1 MKEENEWYAEIL
13 GLHEQHSDYTFASGK
28 IIAVDPS
35 NKYGNFTINAGTNN
49 DVALGD
55 PVVTDDGL
63 VGVVSEVSLTS
74 AKVKTILDPS
84 IKVSAAITR
93 SGDTGS
99 TGGSVSLAQ
108 EGKLSLNML
117 DRESGAAIGDIVST
131 SGLGGIYPDGL
142 LIGRITQITPESDGL
157 TLSAT
162 IEPFVDVHAI
172 KRVMVITSFD
182 AQGVSE

>member
-1 MKEENEWYAEIL
+1 M
-13 GLHEQHSDYTFASGK
+13 
-28 IIAVDPS
+28 
-35 NKYGNFTINAGTNN
+35 
-49 DVALGD
+49 
-55 PVVTDDGL
+55 
-63 VGVVSEVSLTS
+63 
-74 AKVKTILDPS
+74 
-84 IKVSAAITR
+84 
-93 SGDTGS
+93 
-99 TGGSVSLAQ
+99 AQ